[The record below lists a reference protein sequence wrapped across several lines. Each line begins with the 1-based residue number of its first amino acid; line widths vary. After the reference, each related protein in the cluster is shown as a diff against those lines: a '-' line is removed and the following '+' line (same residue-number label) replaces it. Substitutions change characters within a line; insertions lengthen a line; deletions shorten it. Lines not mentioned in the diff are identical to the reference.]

1 MAAAAEGGGRCG
13 GGGGGGASGDGAP
26 RPSRGADPGRGGIL
40 RPPLPPDGADG
51 RFVALAASAL
61 DDDDIEVR
69 GEAFGRLVIS
79 RADIAEH
86 VERLLGSPSRN
97 VRAFCA
103 LVLAN
108 RGDVQCAG
116 AVARLAGDPS
126 ATVRSCA
133 MGSLGH
139 MAVRASP
146 APLPDA
152 DAAARAVRSCLGDG
166 SVEVRRSALHAAA
179 CLGIALTASE
189 RGALAAA
196 GDAEIGRLL
205 PLLPPPGPQAG
216 GGKI

>member
-1 MAAAAEGGGRCG
+1 VAAAAEGGGRCG

-97 VRAFCA
+97 VTSLTRSFA
-103 LVLAN
+103 
-108 RGDVQCAG
+108 
-116 AVARLAGDPS
+116 
-126 ATVRSCA
+126 AT
-133 MGSLGH
+133 
-139 MAVRASP
+139 ASP
-146 APLPDA
+146 RATAGRNRQLRTAAKAASSNTPLGAA
-152 DAAARAVRSCLGDG
+152 DTTAAFTTRPSDVMS
-166 SVEVRRSALHAAA
+166 
-179 CLGIALTASE
+179 
-189 RGALAAA
+189 
-196 GDAEIGRLL
+196 
-205 PLLPPPGPQAG
+205 
-216 GGKI
+216 